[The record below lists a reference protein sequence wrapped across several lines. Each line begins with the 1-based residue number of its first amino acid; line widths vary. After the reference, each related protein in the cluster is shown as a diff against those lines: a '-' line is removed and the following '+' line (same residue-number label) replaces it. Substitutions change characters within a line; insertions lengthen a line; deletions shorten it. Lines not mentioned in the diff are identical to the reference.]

1 MTTTIEPRTGMQLSV
16 AEFMDLDLPEPDDK
30 LKLEL
35 DDGKLYIMPRPR
47 IAHQRTQGR
56 LFHYFYLFQESFEE
70 PPCDVHL
77 DVIVA
82 LPSELPRL
90 FAPDLSVILRGNDV
104 VISDRMIEG
113 APDIVVEVL
122 SSDRNRDLVRKRQV
136 YAEAGI
142 PEYWIFDEANETV
155 IPMELRDGGYV
166 ERGILT
172 AADTLTTP
180 LLPGLEIP
188 LAGIF
193 RHRSRPQPVRE

>member
-1 MTTTIEPRTGMQLSV
+1 MTTPTKPRSGMRVSI
-16 AEFMDLDLPEPDDK
+16 AEFLELELPEPDDK

-47 IAHQRTQGR
+47 IAHQSTQGR
-56 LFHYFYLFQESFEE
+56 LLYHFYLYQDAFEE
-70 PPCDVHL
+70 TPFDVHA

-90 FAPDLSVILRGNDV
+90 FAPDLAVILPDNDAV
-104 VISDRMIEG
+104 VGERMIEG

-142 PEYWIFDEANETV
+142 PEYWIFDQVNQVARQL
-155 IPMELRDGGYV
+155 ELRDGEYV
-166 ERGILT
+166 ERTVLT
-172 AADTLTTP
+172 ADDTLTTP

-188 LAGIF
+188 LNNVF
-193 RHRSRPQPVRE
+193 RHRGRARPVRE